1 MTSGAIILYVDD
13 EPVNL
18 MLFEQLFRKR
28 HTVLTANSG
37 FADLEKLKE
46 NPEVDV
52 IISDMKMPGMNG
64 IEFIRQ
70 AKIFFPKK
78 LFHILTGYEITPEIQ
93 HALENGL
100 ISRYFQKPFNMVEID
115 HAIGEELGTGSEQ

>member
-1 MTSGAIILYVDD
+1 MTPGIAILYVDD
-13 EPVNL
+13 EPINL
-18 MLFEQLFRKR
+18 MLFEQLFRRK

-37 FADLEKLKE
+37 FGGLEVLKE

-70 AKIFFPKK
+70 AKIFFPLK
-78 LFHILTGYEITPEIQ
+78 LFYILTGYGITPEIQ
-93 HALENGL
+93 QAIESGL
-100 ISRYFQKPFNMVEID
+100 ISKYFQKPFNMSEIEST
-115 HAIGEELGTGSEQ
+115 ILKELGR